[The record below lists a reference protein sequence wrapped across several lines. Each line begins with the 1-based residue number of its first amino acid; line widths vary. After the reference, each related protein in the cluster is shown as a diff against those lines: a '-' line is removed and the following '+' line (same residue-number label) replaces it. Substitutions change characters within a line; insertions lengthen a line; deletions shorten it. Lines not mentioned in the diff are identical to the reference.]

1 MYGVGESKTSNTAA
15 TSAISI
21 IAESNQI
28 ITIDVSVY
36 GGRVLIIYSTH
47 WKCFMIVVL
56 GSTAATAWPN
66 RYRDIEGR
74 DLPESGSVWKP
85 NGRT

>member
-28 ITIDVSVY
+28 ITIDVSVCMVVVVDELSY
-36 GGRVLIIYSTH
+36 SIYSTH
-47 WKCFMIVVL
+47 F
-56 GSTAATAWPN
+56 
-66 RYRDIEGR
+66 
-74 DLPESGSVWKP
+74 
-85 NGRT
+85 

>member
-47 WKCFMIVVL
+47 
-56 GSTAATAWPN
+56 
-66 RYRDIEGR
+66 
-74 DLPESGSVWKP
+74 
-85 NGRT
+85 